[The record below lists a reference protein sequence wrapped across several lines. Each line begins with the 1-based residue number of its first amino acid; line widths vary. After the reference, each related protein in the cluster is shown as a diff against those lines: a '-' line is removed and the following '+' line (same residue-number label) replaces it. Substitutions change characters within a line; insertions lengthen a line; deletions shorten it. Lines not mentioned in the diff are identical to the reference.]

1 MPGDTPSA
9 AEPVLILIHGA
20 TINGHMWDAVRRH
33 LDPRWRVIA
42 PDLPGH
48 GTRRGEHFT
57 LEAAVATVQE
67 AVRAAAPAQVILAGD
82 SLGGY
87 TVMNAAPT
95 LPAGRLKGVIASG
108 CTADFSKAATKRPFF
123 FKTLLFRVLLSLFGE
138 QRLIAST
145 TGKIRKQLSAAG
157 MHAEDI
163 DAMVAAG
170 FSLKVFQQA
179 VDALRPVDHI
189 ARLAA
194 IGSPV
199 LLVNGTRDAVMMR
212 HEAAYL
218 AVAQRGRV
226 QHYDCEHGV
235 SILKPRE
242 FAGLLNGMAGGDL

>member
-1 MPGDTPSA
+1 MPGDIPSA
-9 AEPVLILIHGA
+9 GEPVLILIHGA

-33 LDPRWRVIA
+33 LDQRWRVIA

-48 GTRRGEHFT
+48 GTRRGERFT

-67 AVRAAAPAQVILAGD
+67 AVRAAAPSPVILAGD

-87 TVMNAAPT
+87 TVINAAPT
-95 LPAGRLKGVIASG
+95 LPAGRLRGVVASG
-108 CTADFSKAATKRPFF
+108 CTADFSKAATKRHFV
-123 FKTLLFRVLLSLFGE
+123 FKTLLIRVLLSLFGE

-145 TGKIRKQLSAAG
+145 TAKLRKQLAAAG
-157 MHAEDI
+157 MQADDI
-163 DAMVAAG
+163 ESMIAAG
-170 FSLKVFQQA
+170 FSLKVFPQA

-189 ARLAA
+189 AKLAA
-194 IGSPV
+194 IEAPV
-199 LLVNGTRDAVMMR
+199 VLVNGTRDPVMMR

-218 AVAQRGRV
+218 AAARRGRA

-242 FAGLLNGMAGGDL
+242 FADLLNALAR